1 MLARRCKR
9 NRPTKRAFR
18 LAKTGGFKLTEI
30 LLAVCCLTA
39 GLCVGIKFSEKYTE
53 KYKFYKSLCEFNEE
67 FYSEVVFFRKGIRT
81 LADRPYQ
88 STPFEKLLK
97 AFISKNQSSSAE
109 LSYPPFLSES
119 QRAGLIAYFDALGKT
134 DAATQSE
141 LYENSKKKFVSELS
155 VAENEQFRYSSVCR
169 KTGLIVG
176 LIVFVLIV

>member
-1 MLARRCKR
+1 M
-9 NRPTKRAFR
+9 
-18 LAKTGGFKLTEI
+18 TEI

-67 FYSEVVFFRKGIRT
+67 FYSEVVFFRKGIRS
-81 LADRPYQ
+81 LADRSYP

-97 AFISKNQSSSAE
+97 AFFSQGQCDPERLK
-109 LSYPPFLSES
+109 YPPFLDEL
-119 QRAGLIAYFDALGKT
+119 QRASLVAYLDALGKT
-134 DAATQSE
+134 DVSTQSE
-141 LYENSKKKFVSELS
+141 LYENHKKKFESELS
-155 VAENEQFRYSSVCR
+155 RAENEQSRYSSVCR